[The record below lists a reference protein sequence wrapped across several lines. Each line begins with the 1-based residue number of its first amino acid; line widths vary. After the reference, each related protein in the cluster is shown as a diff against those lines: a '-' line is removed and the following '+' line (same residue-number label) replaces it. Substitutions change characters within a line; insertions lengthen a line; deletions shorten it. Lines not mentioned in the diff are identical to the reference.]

1 MAAGASRWARGPML
15 TVLNV
20 LQLVLYIA
28 LLALAGQGLLYL
40 LAGPAREHNLFYQLL
55 RVVGRPFTGT
65 LRRLTPAQVS
75 DRQVGLL
82 TFVMLALAYVVV
94 TIEKVR
100 WCVRIGVEQ
109 CR

>member
-1 MAAGASRWARGPML
+1 ML

-40 LAGPAREHNLFYQLL
+40 LAGPAREHNLVYQLL
-55 RVVGRPFTGT
+55 RVVGRPFTAA
-65 LRRLTPAQVS
+65 LRACTP
-75 DRQVGLL
+75 DRVADRHVGVLAFAL
-82 TFVMLALAYVVV
+82 LALAYIVV
-94 TIEKVR
+94 TIEKIR
-100 WCVRIGVEQ
+100 WCLRIGVEQ